1 MKQEITITL
10 TAQEAVF
17 LIGFKALPKSL
28 TNKVVAAI
36 QNAGTNEP
44 TAPTKRARSARKVT
58 DTQAAPA
65 PTVN

>member
-17 LIGFKALPKSL
+17 LIGFKALPKAL

-36 QNAGTNEP
+36 QNAGQADVA
-44 TAPTKRARSARKVT
+44 APTKRTRTRASKNT
-58 DTQAAPA
+58 ETAAPA
-65 PTVN
+65 ATVN